1 MQFWMVLD
9 SREGA
14 SCTKRHYDVGEAEAE
29 AERLAIKEG
38 RAFFLMEAVDRCSP
52 APKVTW
58 TDLERSS
65 NIAVSGGG
73 GADVH

>member
-14 SCTKRHYDVGEAEAE
+14 SCTKRHYDVAEAEAE

-38 RAFFLMEAVDRCSP
+38 RAFFLMESVDRCAP
-52 APKVTW
+52 APKVIW
-58 TDLERSS
+58 EDLESS
-65 NIAVSGGG
+65 NKVISEELK
-73 GADVH
+73 